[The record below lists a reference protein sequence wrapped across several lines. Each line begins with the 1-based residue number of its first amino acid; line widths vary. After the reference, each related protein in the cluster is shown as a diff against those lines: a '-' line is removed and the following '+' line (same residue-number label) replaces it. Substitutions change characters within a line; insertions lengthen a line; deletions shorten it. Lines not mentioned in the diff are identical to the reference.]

1 MPMWQG
7 VNCMLD
13 KSKLDILLFLLN
25 QNSYITINNISEG
38 FDISNR
44 TVRYYLDDI
53 DYWLKINQYP
63 ITTRIPR
70 KGVIL
75 DINGKERVS
84 LKKRLLSSKGDLSY
98 NLSPAERQQIIAFY
112 LLKSEKVINLIDLAE
127 ITQVSEATISSDLDK
142 VEDWLKGYNIQL
154 VRKKGI
160 GLTIHGLERDIR
172 KAIATN
178 LKFMATKE
186 REYSTYNINN
196 QINILKRWFPSL
208 DLMFIRDQ
216 IDLVE
221 DYLEIKFS
229 DDEFINLL
237 THIALAIERI
247 RLNKDIL
254 MDEDSL
260 NKLKD
265 KEEYKVARNISEG
278 ISKRFNISMPE
289 DEIGYITLHLIGAKV
304 NKVKNKER
312 YLGKDKVLLNLIDK
326 MVRKVEDIL
335 KVELKDVY
343 SLKRDLYIHL
353 KPAIA
358 RIKYGKV
365 LENPLLDQIKYEYKD
380 VYAACKKASNILNEK
395 YDIEINEHEVSYITM
410 HFGSSIEIQN
420 ISNPT
425 NVNVLLICASGIGTS
440 KLLYA
445 QLVSY
450 FTSFQVVDTLSY
462 QEALEYENYGS
473 IDLII
478 TTIPLDFQIKPTITV
493 TPILDTKDIE
503 LLSQYLVAASRKIIN
518 YNNSLL
524 IMEILQIVS
533 KHCQVENVEG
543 LQIDLI
549 SLFNDMNKLSD
560 INENY
565 KISRNILSKENI
577 QIKVS
582 CNSWQDAIEKA
593 ASPLIKGG
601 SISQVYIE
609 NIIKRFNKYGPYM
622 VIAPGIALP
631 HAGIDE
637 GVYNTKIS
645 IMTLEEP
652 VVFNHPTNDP
662 VHTVII
668 LAAKDNYSHIEAL
681 NRIIDILSIEANV
694 KALKNST
701 SPEDILRLMN
711 S

>member
-1 MPMWQG
+1 MWQG

-13 KSKLDILLFLLN
+13 KSKVDILLYLLE
-25 QNSYITINNISEG
+25 QNSYVTISSIGEL
-38 FDISNR
+38 FHISNR

-53 DYWLKINQYP
+53 DYWLKANQYP
-63 ITTRIPR
+63 LTTRVPR
-70 KGVIL
+70 KGVML

-84 LKKRLLSSKGDLSY
+84 LRKRLLSNKLDISY
-98 NLSPAERQQIIAFY
+98 NLSPEERQQIIAFY
-112 LLKSEKVINLIDLAE
+112 LLKSEEVINLIDLAE
-127 ITQVSEATISSDLDK
+127 VTQVSEATISSDLDK
-142 VEDWLKGYNIQL
+142 VEDWLKRYNIKL
-154 VRKKGI
+154 VRKKGV
-160 GLTIHGLERDIR
+160 GLIIHGLEKDIR

-178 LKFMATKE
+178 LKSMATKE

-196 QINILKRWFPSL
+196 QINILRRWFPSL
-208 DLMFIRDQ
+208 DLTFIRDQ
-216 IDLVE
+216 IALAE
-221 DYLEIKFS
+221 DYLEIQFS

-247 RLNKDIL
+247 KLNKDIV
-254 MDEDSL
+254 MDEDAIS
-260 NKLKD
+260 KLKH
-265 KEEYKVARNISEG
+265 KEEYKVACKISEK
-278 ISKRFNISMPE
+278 ISKHFNISMPE
-289 DEIGYITLHLIGAKV
+289 DEIGYITLHLVGAKV
-304 NKVKNKER
+304 NKVKNKKR
-312 YLGKDKVLLNLIDK
+312 YLGKDKALLNLIDK
-326 MVRKVEDIL
+326 MIKEVEDNL
-335 KVELKDVY
+335 KIEFKDTY

-353 KPAIA
+353 KPAIS

-365 LENPLLDQIKYEYKD
+365 LENPLLEQIKYEYKD
-380 VYAACKKASNILNEK
+380 IYIACEKASNILNKE
-395 YDIEINEHEVSYITM
+395 YGIEINEHEISYITM
-410 HFGSSIEIQN
+410 HFGSSIEIQKIN
-420 ISNPT
+420 NPK

-462 QEALEYENYGS
+462 QEALKYENYEK

-503 LLSQYLVAASRKIIN
+503 LLSKYLIATNRKFIN

-524 IMEILQIVS
+524 VMEILQIVS
-533 KHCQVENVEG
+533 KHCHIENIEG
-543 LQIDLI
+543 LQMDLI

-560 INENY
+560 IDENY
-565 KISRNILSKENI
+565 QVSRNILSKENI
-577 QIKVS
+577 QVKVN
-582 CNSWQDAIEKA
+582 CNNWQDAIEKA
-593 ASPLIKGG
+593 ARPLLEDG
-601 SISQVYIE
+601 SISDIYVE

-637 GVYNTKIS
+637 GVYNTRIS
-645 IMTLEEP
+645 IMTLEKP
-652 VVFNHPTNDP
+652 IIFNHPTNDP
-662 VHTVII
+662 VHTVIV

-681 NRIIDILSIEANV
+681 NRIIDILSEEDNV
-694 KALKNST
+694 NTLKDST
-701 SPEDILRLMN
+701 SPEEILKLMN